1 MNRGKHRNG
10 HHSRISSMRRP
21 ALIAVF
27 TAFSVLAATPAK
39 AQLFPK
45 PEYPTRVCEAARDVI
60 ESDRELLQAMRNA
73 FGKVNYWGARRNDP
87 RNCLYP
93 VKLLKFHQHDLLL
106 TVASE
111 PGELCGNCRARVSA
125 HFLRNRPGT
134 PKVLKREIN
143 FALLGK
149 FGDPGT
155 VSEFT
160 IGGNEGFGVES
171 AVSIKGMDF
180 KKLSF
185 FILTRNTISE
195 LKSEKPILSAFDTT
209 DRVAKGE
216 AVAINSS
223 WRVDPVRT
231 IDLIVDYEIRRGEV
245 NSDVQVIWRRDS
257 LKLVP
262 LAGQPPQELR
272 PEVKAETN

>member
-1 MNRGKHRNG
+1 MNRAASILRKFL
-10 HHSRISSMRRP
+10 P
-21 ALIAVF
+21 ALAPALAA
-27 TAFSVLAATPAK
+27 TLAAFAATPAK

-60 ESDRELLQAMRNA
+60 ERDRELLQAMRNA

-93 VKLLKFHQHDLLL
+93 VKLLKYHQHDLLL
-106 TVASE
+106 TIASE
-111 PGELCGNCRARVSA
+111 PGELCGNCRARLTA

-134 PKVLKREIN
+134 PKVLKREVN
-143 FALLGK
+143 FALLGR

-155 VSEFT
+155 VQPFT

-171 AVSIKGMDF
+171 AVSIQGKDF

-185 FILTRNTISE
+185 FIITRNTIAE
-195 LKSEKPILSAFDTT
+195 LKSERPILSAFDTT

-216 AVAINSS
+216 AVAITSS

-231 IDLIVDYEIRRGEV
+231 IDLLVDYEISRGEV
-245 NSDVQVIWRRDS
+245 NSDVQVIWRRDG
-257 LKLVP
+257 LKLIP
-262 LAGQPPQELR
+262 LAGQLPLELR
-272 PEVKAETN
+272 PEAKPEAN